1 MAGEGLEGWTRM
13 TEAPPTLTSPFLP
26 FEADTVVWL
35 PSSQL
40 ACLSSAYFV
49 CTIVPLF
56 DCSCKRLSS
65 RFLFPTQTIQR
76 LPPARLGIPVCP
88 LVATAGTA
96 PGSAEG
102 LGAEPIRTGLEST
115 ELGKNPVPSLT
126 DDG

>member
-56 DCSCKRLSS
+56 VQKAELQV
-65 RFLFPTQTIQR
+65 P
-76 LPPARLGIPVCP
+76 LPHTNHPAPAARPP
-88 LVATAGTA
+88 RD
-96 PGSAEG
+96 PH
-102 LGAEPIRTGLEST
+102 
-115 ELGKNPVPSLT
+115 VPSGGHSRHCT
-126 DDG
+126 GFR